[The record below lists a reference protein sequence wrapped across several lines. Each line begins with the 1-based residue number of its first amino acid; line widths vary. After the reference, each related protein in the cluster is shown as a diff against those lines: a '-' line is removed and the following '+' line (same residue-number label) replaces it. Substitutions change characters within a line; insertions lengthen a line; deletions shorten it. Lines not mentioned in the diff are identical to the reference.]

1 MLFKRFVVSH
11 FNKPLEK
18 HWRPK
23 HEPVLERFF
32 SLWTRLVLTLTTEL
46 EQTEF
51 SNRINASSV
60 R

>member
-1 MLFKRFVVSH
+1 MLFKRFVS
-11 FNKPLEK
+11 FDFIKPLEK

-32 SLWTRLVLTLTTEL
+32 SLCTRFDLALTTERG
-46 EQTEF
+46 QTEF